1 MRQDVLLIGWSGG
14 TTNQKNYPD
23 LGSDTYQW
31 DIFGACSSDVF
42 SRGNQWWLV
51 RARELPAR
59 EGMLLA
65 AIRSSCDFAL
75 LPLISQEWRGSRANR
90 DTHGW
95 SPSSSVA
102 CLSGIERFREG
113 VGSWRRGKGRGVWE
127 RGRDL
132 FLFAFAFF
140 LFSIFHFA
148 PATQAYLSLVGGP
161 VVCYT
166 TVFSVVT
173 QRFFPRGVLRDDT
186 KNGCVAD

>member
-1 MRQDVLLIGWSGG
+1 MRQDMLLIGWSGG
-14 TTNQKNYPD
+14 TTNQKNYLN
-23 LGSDTYQW
+23 LGSYTYQC

-42 SRGNQWWLV
+42 SRGSQWWLV
-51 RARELPAR
+51 CAWELPAR

-65 AIRSSCDFAL
+65 AIHSSCDFAL
-75 LPLISQEWRGSRANR
+75 PPLISQEWRGSRANR
-90 DTHGW
+90 DTQGW
-95 SPSSSVA
+95 SPSSSVP
-102 CLSGIERFREG
+102 CLGRLLKDGQREG
-113 VGSWRRGKGRGVWE
+113 GSRESK
-127 RGRDL
+127 RDL

-140 LFSIFHFA
+140 FFSIFHFA

>member
-23 LGSDTYQW
+23 LGIDTCQC

-51 RARELPAR
+51 RAWELPAR

-75 LPLISQEWRGSRANR
+75 PPLISQEWRGSRANR
-90 DTHGW
+90 DTQGW

-102 CLSGIERFREG
+102 CLAGIERVREG
-113 VGSWRRGKGRGVWE
+113 GEKGGGFE
-127 RGRDL
+127 REEKIPL
-132 FLFAFAFF
+132 PFPFCFF
-140 LFSIFHFA
+140 LFSISHFA
-148 PATQAYLSLVGGP
+148 PATHANLSLVGGP

-166 TVFSVVT
+166 TVFSVLA

-186 KNGCVAD
+186 KNYCVVD

>member
-23 LGSDTYQW
+23 LGSDTYQC

-51 RARELPAR
+51 RAWELPAR

-65 AIRSSCDFAL
+65 AIRSSCDFSL
-75 LPLISQEWRGSRANR
+75 LPLISQEWRGSQANR

-113 VGSWRRGKGRGVWE
+113 VGSWRRGKGRGVRE
-127 RGRDL
+127 RGKETSSFWL
-132 FLFAFAFF
+132 LHFF
-140 LFSIFHFA
+140 SSPFSILRLPRRLISRLSAA
-148 PATQAYLSLVGGP
+148 P
-161 VVCYT
+161 
-166 TVFSVVT
+166 
-173 QRFFPRGVLRDDT
+173 
-186 KNGCVAD
+186 